1 MVVWHH
7 SGYLGAVD
15 AVILVRV
22 SGCFATVASSSER
35 AAFVLL
41 CFMQVLWVRAAVL
54 GSLPTPS
61 CFLIVLGAKPII
73 LGLLVELFVSV
84 LRPSFGLSS

>member
-1 MVVWHH
+1 
-7 SGYLGAVD
+7 
-15 AVILVRV
+15 LVRV

-61 CFLIVLGAKPII
+61 CFLIVGLCFVCLCLGAKPII